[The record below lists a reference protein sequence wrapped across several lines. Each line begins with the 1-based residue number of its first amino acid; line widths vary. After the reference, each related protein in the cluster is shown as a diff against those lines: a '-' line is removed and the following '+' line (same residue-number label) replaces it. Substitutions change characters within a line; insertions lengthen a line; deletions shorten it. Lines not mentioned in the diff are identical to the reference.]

1 MEKTFPSKNLT
12 IPRLTNPGFDTIV
25 NYVTYPYPTIT
36 HTHEVKPPVDP
47 SRKFFQAYTNSNNYF
62 RFVRLCNNNQKN
74 YLPYSDSKL
83 LSLPK
88 NVPEYMEKPL
98 LYFMYL
104 PKY

>member
-12 IPRLTNPGFDTIV
+12 TIPRLANPSFETMV
-25 NYVTYPYPTIT
+25 NYVTIT
-36 HTHEVKPPVDP
+36 HSNEVKPPVDP

-62 RFVRLCNNNQKN
+62 RFVRLNNNNHKN
-74 YLPYSDSKL
+74 YLPSSDSKL